1 MAPNAPPRS
10 GLTRRDLLGGTAA
23 IVALPALRLGD
34 DAHAATTPAG
44 GLSVLRHDAILRP
57 LTRGTEGPPLVGIT
71 GERTLFLVRD
81 TAGGAPVAFR
91 PAPG

>member
-23 IVALPALRLGD
+23 IAALPALGLGD
-34 DAHAATTPAG
+34 AYAAETPAG
-44 GLSVLRHDAILRP
+44 ALVVLRHDAILRP
-57 LTRGTEGPPLVGIT
+57 LPRGAEGPPVTGIS
-71 GERTLFLVRD
+71 GERAPFLVRD
-81 TAGGAPVAFR
+81 AAGGAVSFR